1 MVCGRR
7 ITLAAIQFSLF
18 LFLFLILQFRQ
29 FNCHH
34 SVYLFIFGNII
45 VEIPFSLP
53 HPSHHSLFSLPLFF
67 NILAMVLSKFV
78 SLLIFPN
85 KFEQYHITNKLH
97 FLQYSAKRLILLY
110 LIDCLS
116 VFFFFPYFCV
126 WIFFLIKKI
135 IIWQSLLVFYL
146 KKCWIYNN
154 EIINMP
160 IKIQLFIY
168 HAFYLIT
175 QLKF

>member
-1 MVCGRR
+1 MVCGRS
-7 ITLAAIQFSLF
+7 ITLAAIQFSLL
-18 LFLFLILQFRQ
+18 LFLFLILQFQQ

-78 SLLIFPN
+78 SLIIFPN
-85 KFEQYHITNKLH
+85 KFEQYHITNKLY
-97 FLQYSAKRLILLY
+97 FLQYSAKRHILLY

-116 VFFFFPYFCV
+116 VFFFSL
-126 WIFFLIKKI
+126 IFVFGFFFFNKKNYYLTKLIGFLFKEMLDI
-135 IIWQSLLVFYL
+135 
-146 KKCWIYNN
+146 
-154 EIINMP
+154 
-160 IKIQLFIY
+160 
-168 HAFYLIT
+168 
-175 QLKF
+175 